1 MPAGL
6 IPFTFL
12 EYNARVKFA
21 EIVVN
26 VPLHTNPARA
36 HADEASALAEATES
50 GRIRAFTYSIPESL
64 DASLAPG
71 QLVWVPFGAR
81 RVQGVVLAR
90 RDTSPVETTR
100 DILEIVDPQPFI
112 SPVQL
117 DLARWI
123 ADEYLAM
130 LSDAV
135 WLFLPPGIEQKFET
149 LLSVAPDAGEQ
160 NLNDKQRG
168 LLEMIRQAGELRLA
182 RVPPQYRSQVESL
195 TRAGHLQRRS
205 RLTAPRSKPKQVRAV
220 RLLMSPDQAMSTLE
234 QDTRGTRA
242 QKRRAIVEFLA
253 REPGPVWLSALYA
266 AQKRIGAAHDLDQ
279 VLGPIGRVEENLD
292 DGRPCHEQPDR
303 RVVEG
308 DDAGLVG
315 LRSDLREELQH
326 QPPPEILVSAP
337 HAFRGDDNHRSIHVA
352 FPG

>member
-1 MPAGL
+1 MPRPRAYGLPVGL

-168 LLEMIRQAGELRLA
+168 LVEMIRQAGELRLA
-182 RVPPQYRSQVESL
+182 RVPPQYRSQHPHCLHYQLPLHVKRL
-195 TRAGHLQRRS
+195 PHTCLLQMQLIR
-205 RLTAPRSKPKQVRAV
+205 TA
-220 RLLMSPDQAMSTLE
+220 
-234 QDTRGTRA
+234 
-242 QKRRAIVEFLA
+242 
-253 REPGPVWLSALYA
+253 
-266 AQKRIGAAHDLDQ
+266 
-279 VLGPIGRVEENLD
+279 
-292 DGRPCHEQPDR
+292 
-303 RVVEG
+303 
-308 DDAGLVG
+308 
-315 LRSDLREELQH
+315 
-326 QPPPEILVSAP
+326 
-337 HAFRGDDNHRSIHVA
+337 
-352 FPG
+352 